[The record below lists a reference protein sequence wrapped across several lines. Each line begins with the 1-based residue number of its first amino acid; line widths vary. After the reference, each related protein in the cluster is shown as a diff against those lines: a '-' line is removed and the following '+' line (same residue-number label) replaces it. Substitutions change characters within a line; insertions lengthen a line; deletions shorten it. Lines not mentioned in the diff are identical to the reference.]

1 MRLNGYGKRRER
13 RMRTEKYGID
23 CSKAVLNKG
32 NLYRIERVMKKAM
45 QGEDIVVGFLG
56 GSITQ
61 GCLSSSPETCYAY
74 LVYKWWCEKFPAAKV
89 AYVNAGI
96 GGTTS
101 QFGVARAD
109 SDLLSKEIDF
119 TIVEFSV
126 NDDDNEHFM
135 ETYEGL
141 IRKIY
146 SYRTEPAILIV
157 NSVRYDDGV
166 NAQAAHGKIG
176 KAYELPCVS
185 MKPALYE
192 KILDGT
198 YVSRDITEDDL
209 HPNDEGH
216 GLMAEVIIS
225 FLESV
230 YGELASGQEAADNG
244 LEIQKMTPVS
254 ENAYENS
261 VRYQND
267 NSENI
272 MTENSGFTADTQP
285 QNDIREIFRRGWTA
299 DKKGAHI
306 GFDIEGSCI
315 GVQYRKSVV
324 QPTCIARAVIDGDE
338 DNAKILDGN
347 FEETWGDSLHLDT
360 LAEHLPFGKHHVEI
374 ELIETHEDD
383 KVPFYLVSVIGS
395 GK

>member
-1 MRLNGYGKRRER
+1 MSVPVSYTHLC
-13 RMRTEKYGID
+13 D
-23 CSKAVLNKG
+23 
-32 NLYRIERVMKKAM
+32 
-45 QGEDIVVGFLG
+45 
-56 GSITQ
+56 
-61 GCLSSSPETCYAY
+61 
-74 LVYKWWCEKFPAAKV
+74 KFPASAIT
-89 AYVNAGI
+89 YVNAGI

-126 NDDDNEHFM
+126 NDKDNEHFL

-146 SYRTEPAILIV
+146 SYRTEPAVLIV
-157 NSVRYDDGV
+157 NSVYYSDGA
-166 NAQAAHGKIG
+166 NAQAQHVRIG
-176 KAYELPCVS
+176 KAYDLPCVS
-185 MKPALYE
+185 MKPTLYE
-192 KILDGT
+192 KVQDGT
-198 YVSRDITEDDL
+198 YTSRDVTEDDL

-225 FLESV
+225 FLEMV
-230 YGELASGQEAADNG
+230 YEELQSGDEAADNH
-244 LEIQKMTPVS
+244 LDVQKMTPVTL
-254 ENAYENS
+254 NAYENS

-267 NSENI
+267 NSETVL
-272 MTENSGFTADTQP
+272 TENEGFTADGQP
-285 QNDIREIFRRGWTA
+285 QHDIREIFRRGWTA

-315 GVQYRKSVV
+315 GVQYRKSVAKPACV
-324 QPTCIARAVIDGDE
+324 ARAVVDGDM
-338 DNAKILDGN
+338 DKAVVLDGN

-360 LAEHLPFGKHHVEI
+360 IAEHLPYGRHHVDI

-395 GK
+395 GL

>member
-1 MRLNGYGKRRER
+1 MRY
-13 RMRTEKYGID
+13 EKYGID
-23 CSKAVLNKG
+23 CSKGVLNRG
-32 NLYRIERVMKKAM
+32 NLYRIERAMKKAM
-45 QGEDIVVGFLG
+45 RGENITVGFLG

-61 GCLSSSPETCYAY
+61 GCLSSTPETCYAY
-74 LVYKWWCEKFPAAKV
+74 LVYRWWCETFPDAGIT
-89 AYVNAGI
+89 YVNAGI

-109 SDLLSKEIDF
+109 SDLLSKNIDF
-119 TIVEFSV
+119 TVVEFSV
-126 NDDDNEHFM
+126 NDDDNAHFL

-146 SYRTEPAILIV
+146 GSQTEPGILIV

-166 NAQAAHGKIG
+166 NAQAQHVRIG

-185 MKPALYE
+185 MKPTLYE
-192 KILDGT
+192 KVLDGT
-198 YVSRDITEDDL
+198 YTSCDITEDDL

-225 FLESV
+225 FLEMV
-230 YGELASGQEAADNG
+230 YSELKAGNEDADNH
-244 LEIQKMTPVS
+244 LDAQKMAPVTA
-254 ENAYENS
+254 NAYENS

-267 NSENI
+267 NCEAV
-272 MTENSGFTADTQP
+272 MTENDGFAIDTQP

-299 DKKGAHI
+299 DREGARI

-324 QPTCIARAVIDGDE
+324 QPTCIARAVVDGDT

-360 LAEHLPFGKHHVEI
+360 VAEHLPYGKHHIEI

-383 KVPFYLVSVIGS
+383 KVPFYLVSVIAG
-395 GK
+395 

>member
-1 MRLNGYGKRRER
+1 MKAS
-13 RMRTEKYGID
+13 KYGID
-23 CSKAVLNKG
+23 CSKAILNKG
-32 NLYRIERVMKKAM
+32 NLYRIEKVMKKAM
-45 QGEDIVVGFLG
+45 CGENIIVGFLG

-61 GCLSSSPETCYAY
+61 GCLSSAPDTCYAY

-89 AYVNAGI
+89 TYINAGI

-109 SDLLSKEIDF
+109 RDLLSKNIDF
-119 TIVEFSV
+119 TVVEFSV
-126 NDDDNEHFM
+126 NDDDNEHFL

-146 SYRTEPAILIV
+146 SCETEPAILIV
-157 NSVRYDDGV
+157 NSVRYDNGT
-166 NAQAAHGKIG
+166 NAQTQHIKIG
-176 KAYELPCVS
+176 KKYELPCVS

-198 YVSRDITEDDL
+198 YKSSDITVDDL

-225 FLESV
+225 FLETV
-230 YGELASGQEAADNG
+230 YEELKSGNEAADNG
-244 LEIQKMTPVS
+244 MDAQKMTPVS

-261 VRYQND
+261 VRYQNY
-267 NSENI
+267 NSESVITVND
-272 MTENSGFTADTQP
+272 GFTADTQP
-285 QNDIREIFRRGWTA
+285 QNDIREIFRCGWTA

-324 QPTCIARAVIDGDE
+324 QPTCIARAVIDGDTQ
-338 DNAKILDGN
+338 NAKILDGN
-347 FEETWGDSLHLDT
+347 FRETWGDSLHLDT
-360 LAEHLPFGKHHVEI
+360 IAEHLPYGKHHIEI
-374 ELIETHEDD
+374 ELIETHEED

-395 GK
+395 GL

>member
-1 MRLNGYGKRRER
+1 MRA
-13 RMRTEKYGID
+13 EKYGID
-23 CSKAVLNKG
+23 CSRGVMNRG
-32 NLYRIERVMKKAM
+32 NLYRIERAMKKAM
-45 QGEDIVVGFLG
+45 RGERITVGFLG

-61 GCLSSSPETCYAY
+61 GCLSSVPETCYAY
-74 LVYKWWCEKFPAAKV
+74 LVYQWWCRTFPKAAV
-89 AYVNAGI
+89 TYVNAGI

-119 TIVEFSV
+119 TVVEFSV
-126 NDDDNEHFM
+126 NDDDDEHFL

-146 SYRTEPAILIV
+146 SSRTEPAILIV

-166 NAQAAHGKIG
+166 NAQAQHIRIG
-176 KAYELPCVS
+176 KTYGLPCVS
-185 MKPALYE
+185 MKETLYE

-198 YVSRDITEDDL
+198 YTSRDITEDDL

-225 FLESV
+225 FLETV
-230 YGELASGQEAADNG
+230 YAELQAGNEDEDDHMDVRN
-244 LEIQKMTPVS
+244 ITPVTP
-254 ENAYENS
+254 NAYEDS
-261 VRYQND
+261 VRYQNYNCD
-267 NSENI
+267 AV
-272 MTENSGFTADTQP
+272 MTENDGFAIDEQP
-285 QNDIREIFRRGWTA
+285 QNDIREIFRRGWSART
-299 DKKGAHI
+299 KGARI
-306 GFDIEGSCI
+306 SFDIEGSCI
-315 GVQYRKSVV
+315 GVQYRKSAVH
-324 QPTCIARAVIDGDE
+324 PTCIARAVVDGDLE
-338 DNAKILDGN
+338 HAKILDGN

-360 LAEHLPFGKHHVEI
+360 IAEHLPYGKHHVEI
-374 ELIETHEDD
+374 ELTGTHEND

>member
-1 MRLNGYGKRRER
+1 MRV
-13 RMRTEKYGID
+13 EKYGID
-23 CSKAVLNKG
+23 CRKGVMNKG

-45 QGEDIVVGFLG
+45 RGEAITVGFLG

-61 GCLSSSPETCYAY
+61 GCLSSTPETCYAY
-74 LVYKWWCEKFPAAKV
+74 LVYKWWCETFPDSKIT
-89 AYVNAGI
+89 YVNAGI

-109 SDLLSKEIDF
+109 SDLLSKDIDF
-119 TIVEFSV
+119 TVVEFSV
-126 NDDDNEHFM
+126 NDDDNEHFL

-146 SYRTEPAILIV
+146 SYKTNPAILIV

-166 NAQAAHGKIG
+166 NAQAQHIKIG

-185 MKPALYE
+185 MRPTLYE
-192 KILDGT
+192 KILDGAYT
-198 YVSRDITEDDL
+198 SRDITEDDL

-216 GLMAEVIIS
+216 GLMSEVIIS
-225 FLESV
+225 FLEMV
-230 YGELASGQEAADNG
+230 YGELEAGNEAADNH
-244 LEIQKMTPVS
+244 LEVQKMAPVT
-254 ENAYENS
+254 ENAYEDA
-261 VRYQND
+261 VRIQNY
-267 NSENI
+267 NSEAVL
-272 MTENSGFTADTQP
+272 TENDGFAIDGQP

-324 QPTCIARAVIDGDE
+324 QPTCIARAVVDGDM

-347 FEETWGDSLHLDT
+347 FEENWGDSLHLDT
-360 LAEHLPFGKHHVEI
+360 IAEHLPGGKHHVDI

-395 GK
+395 GKI